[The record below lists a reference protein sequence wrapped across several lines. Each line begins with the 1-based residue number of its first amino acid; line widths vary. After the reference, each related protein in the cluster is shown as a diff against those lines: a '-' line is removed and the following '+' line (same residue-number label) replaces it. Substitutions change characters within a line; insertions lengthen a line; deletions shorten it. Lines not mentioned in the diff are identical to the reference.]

1 MRQLV
6 YDSMTGNVR
15 RFAQA
20 VALEVG
26 QADLLDARV
35 QRPDREFLLLTYTFG
50 SGEVPGLTRALLAS
64 HGHLL
69 RGVVA
74 SGSFHWGRNFARAA
88 DLIAAEYGV
97 PVVAKLNKS
106 GTQAD
111 LERVAA
117 WLRQEARGQE
127 PWALTTLLPDARRS
141 PAAVPRQPS
150 EGGSYG
156 TLD

>member
-1 MRQLV
+1 MLQLV

-20 VALEVG
+20 VALDCGGTE
-26 QADLLDARV
+26 LLDLRQQA
-35 QRPDREFLLLTYTFG
+35 PAREFLLLTYTFG
-50 SGEVPGLTRALLAS
+50 TGEVPLSTRKFLQT

-74 SGSFHWGRNFARAA
+74 SGSFHWGHNFARAA
-88 DLIAAEYGV
+88 DLIAAEYRV

-106 GTQAD
+106 GTAKDCQS
-111 LERVAA
+111 VST
-117 WLRQEARGQE
+117 WLR
-127 PWALTTLLPDARRS
+127 S
-141 PAAVPRQPS
+141 MN
-150 EGGSYG
+150 G